1 MPLHHL
7 NTTPLRAASLWDIT
21 CDSDGEIGFNPDKPL
36 YLHDVNLDEEDYF
49 LGFFNVGAYQETL
62 GMNHNLFTHP
72 SEYTIIIDEYSYE
85 IKNAVESKSILEI
98 LASLGYDVDE
108 VSNKLKGD
116 LTSSSFITE
125 QEKDDT
131 LAKLE
136 LFLQQ
141 NGYLRTT
148 N

>member
-1 MPLHHL
+1 M
-7 NTTPLRAASLWDIT
+7 
-21 CDSDGEIGFNPDKPL
+21 
-36 YLHDVNLDEEDYF
+36 
-49 LGFFNVGAYQETL
+49 GFFNVGAYQETL

-72 SEYTIIIDEYSYE
+72 SEYTIIIDEYNYE
-85 IKNAVESKSILEI
+85 IKNAVESKSILDI
-98 LASLGYDVDE
+98 LDALGYDVGK
-108 VSNKLKGD
+108 VSNKLKND
-116 LTSSSFITE
+116 LSNSTFITE
-125 QEKDDT
+125 KEKNDT

>member
-1 MPLHHL
+1 MPIHHL
-7 NTTPLRAASLWDIT
+7 NPTPLRAASLWDIT
-21 CDSDGEIGFNPDKPL
+21 CDSDGEIGFNPEKPL

-72 SEYTIIIDEYSYE
+72 NEYTINISDTNYTITNE
-85 IKNAVESKSILEI
+85 IESKSILDILDSIGYHKEEI
-98 LASLGYDVDE
+98 L
-108 VSNKLKGD
+108 NKLKTD
-116 LTSSSFITE
+116 LLSSGFITE
-125 QEKDDT
+125 KEKSDT
-131 LAKLE
+131 LSQLE
-136 LFLQQ
+136 TFLKQ

>member
-1 MPLHHL
+1 
-7 NTTPLRAASLWDIT
+7 
-21 CDSDGEIGFNPDKPL
+21 
-36 YLHDVNLDEEDYF
+36 
-49 LGFFNVGAYQETL
+49 
-62 GMNHNLFTHP
+62 
-72 SEYTIIIDEYSYE
+72 
-85 IKNAVESKSILEI
+85 LEI